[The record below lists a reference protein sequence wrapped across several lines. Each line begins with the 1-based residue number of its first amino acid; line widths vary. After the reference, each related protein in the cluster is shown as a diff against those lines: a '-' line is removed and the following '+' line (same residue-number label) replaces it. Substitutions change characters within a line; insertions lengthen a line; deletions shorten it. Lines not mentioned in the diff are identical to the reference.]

1 MLKFSQLYQ
10 RLAPTTLWT
19 TSTRL
24 CSTQVAPLA
33 AQPQSN
39 IWPVATGGS
48 ADVPDKLY
56 SRVELQMKGIDPEVM
71 KSYAYFAK
79 TAAEHLDI
87 EVGKHWALRKAVK
100 DRLTLLKSVHIY
112 KHHRVQYEVRN
123 YYRFMHFHK
132 LTGSTLDTFLEYIER
147 NLPEGVALKVT
158 KVELQ
163 ELPEHLKSEG
173 V

>member
-1 MLKFSQLYQ
+1 MLKITNLYQ
-10 RLAPTTLWT
+10 RLAATPLWT
-19 TSTRL
+19 NSARL
-24 CSTQVAPLA
+24 CSAQISPANQQQVNVP
-33 AQPQSN
+33 P
-39 IWPVATGGS
+39 ATSGVV
-48 ADVPDKLY
+48 DVPDKLY

-112 KHHRVQYEVRN
+112 KHHRVQYEIRN

-173 V
+173 A

>member
-1 MLKFSQLYQ
+1 MLKFLEVTR
-10 RLAPTTLWT
+10 RLASSSLWSNHAARLLSTEVSSTASTSPNTT
-19 TSTRL
+19 
-24 CSTQVAPLA
+24 VP
-33 AQPQSN
+33 
-39 IWPVATGGS
+39 
-48 ADVPDKLY
+48 VPDKLY

-112 KHHRVQYEVRN
+112 KKHRVQYEIRN

-132 LTGSTLDTFLEYIER
+132 LTGSTLDTFLEYVER

-158 KVELQ
+158 RVELQ
-163 ELPEHLKSEG
+163 ALPEHLRPG
-173 V
+173 AV

>member
-1 MLKFSQLYQ
+1 MLKLFNFT
-10 RLAPTTLWT
+10 RTLTPIVPRPVQAIRWYT
-19 TSTRL
+19 EPSTSPANAV
-24 CSTQVAPLA
+24 QHQQ
-33 AQPQSN
+33 QP
-39 IWPVATGGS
+39 ACG
-48 ADVPDKLY
+48 VPDKLF

-71 KSYAYFAK
+71 KSYALFAK

-112 KHHRVQYEVRN
+112 KKHRVQYEVRN

-147 NLPEGVALKVT
+147 NLPEGIALKVT
-158 KVELQ
+158 KVEVQ
-163 ELPEHLKSEG
+163 QLPEHLGK
-173 V
+173 

>member
-1 MLKFSQLYQ
+1 MLKWLNLSRARPL
-10 RLAPTTLWT
+10 
-19 TSTRL
+19 
-24 CSTQVAPLA
+24 QVVRWYTDVSSPAA
-33 AQPQSN
+33 AQQQPEVSA
-39 IWPVATGGS
+39 ATAGT
-48 ADVPDKLY
+48 PDKLY
-56 SRVELQMKGIDPEVM
+56 SRLELQMKGIDPEVM
-71 KSYAYFAK
+71 KSYATFAK

-112 KHHRVQYEVRN
+112 KKHRVQYEVRN

-147 NLPEGVALKVT
+147 NLPEGIALKVT

-163 ELPEHLKSEG
+163 ELPEHLRK
-173 V
+173 

>member
-1 MLKFSQLYQ
+1 MLKWLSLSRTRPLQAVRWY
-10 RLAPTTLWT
+10 TDVSNV
-19 TSTRL
+19 STGV
-24 CSTQVAPLA
+24 QQPEVPAAVAG
-33 AQPQSN
+33 
-39 IWPVATGGS
+39 T
-48 ADVPDKLY
+48 PDKLY
-56 SRVELQMKGIDPEVM
+56 SRLELQMKGIDPEVM
-71 KSYAYFAK
+71 KSYATFAK

-112 KHHRVQYEVRN
+112 KKHRVQYEIRN

-147 NLPEGVALKVT
+147 NLPEGIALKVT

-163 ELPEHLKSEG
+163 ELPEHLRK
-173 V
+173 

>member
-1 MLKFSQLYQ
+1 MLKWLNLSRTRHLQAIRWYTDVSSSAGAQ
-10 RLAPTTLWT
+10 TEVSAPAGT
-19 TSTRL
+19 
-24 CSTQVAPLA
+24 
-33 AQPQSN
+33 
-39 IWPVATGGS
+39 
-48 ADVPDKLY
+48 PDKLY
-56 SRVELQMKGIDPEVM
+56 SRLELQMKGIDPEVM
-71 KSYAYFAK
+71 KSYATFAK

-112 KHHRVQYEVRN
+112 KKHRVQYEVRN

-147 NLPEGVALKVT
+147 NLPEGIALKVT

-163 ELPEHLKSEG
+163 ELPEHLRK
-173 V
+173 

>member
-1 MLKFSQLYQ
+1 MFKFLDVSR
-10 RLAPTTLWT
+10 RLAATSLWSNHAARLLST
-19 TSTRL
+19 EATSTP
-24 CSTQVAPLA
+24 SQNAAAASAP
-33 AQPQSN
+33 
-39 IWPVATGGS
+39 
-48 ADVPDKLY
+48 VPDKLY

-112 KHHRVQYEVRN
+112 KKHRVQYEIRN

-132 LTGSTLDTFLEYIER
+132 LTGSTLDTFLEYVER

-158 KVELQ
+158 RVELQ
-163 ELPEHLKSEG
+163 ALPEHLRPG
-173 V
+173 AV

>member
-1 MLKFSQLYQ
+1 MQSISLRLLRLPQVWFTGLRFFSSANMSQAAANNLS
-10 RLAPTTLWT
+10 APE
-19 TSTRL
+19 
-24 CSTQVAPLA
+24 
-33 AQPQSN
+33 
-39 IWPVATGGS
+39 
-48 ADVPDKLY
+48 PDKLY
-56 SRVELQMKGIDPEVM
+56 SRIELEMKGIDPEVM

-87 EVGKHWALRKAVK
+87 EVGKHWALRKSIK

-112 KHHRVQYEVRN
+112 KKHRVQYEVRN

-132 LTGSTLDTFLEYIER
+132 LTGSTADTFLEYIER
-147 NLPEGVALKVT
+147 NLPEGIALKVT

-163 ELPEHLKSEG
+163 ELPEHLNPAE

>member
-1 MLKFSQLYQ
+1 MLKWFNI
-10 RLAPTTLWT
+10 
-19 TSTRL
+19 TRSL
-24 CSTQVAPLA
+24 APLA
-33 AQPQSN
+33 PRPVRWYSDAVVASTSQAAVDQPP
-39 IWPVATGGS
+39 PVG
-48 ADVPDKLY
+48 VPDKLY

-71 KSYAYFAK
+71 KSYALYAK

-87 EVGKHWALRKAVK
+87 EVGKHWTLRKAVK

-112 KHHRVQYEVRN
+112 KKHRVQYEVRN

-147 NLPEGVALKVT
+147 NLPEGIALKVT

-163 ELPEHLKSEG
+163 ELPEHLRK
-173 V
+173 

>member
-1 MLKFSQLYQ
+1 MLKFLDVTR
-10 RLAPTTLWT
+10 RLASSSLWSNHAARLLSTEVSSTASTSPNTT
-19 TSTRL
+19 
-24 CSTQVAPLA
+24 VP
-33 AQPQSN
+33 
-39 IWPVATGGS
+39 
-48 ADVPDKLY
+48 VPDKLY

-112 KHHRVQYEVRN
+112 KKHRVQYEIRN

-132 LTGSTLDTFLEYIER
+132 LTGSTLDTFLEYVER

-158 KVELQ
+158 RVELQ
-163 ELPEHLKSEG
+163 ALPEHLRPG
-173 V
+173 AV